1 MRATLIVIQNDV
13 DHAAAKALVEK
24 LVTSVSPSDHA
35 KLRAQ
40 ARLIEEYER
49 KLWPRKT
56 PAVQEL
62 LKYLMDQHGLTRSD
76 LVPLLGS
83 PSRVSEILRGKRT
96 LSISMVKRLRERF
109 GVSADLLI
117 PRERERGGLAA

>member
-1 MRATLIVIQNDV
+1 MRATLIVIQNDT
-13 DHAAAKALVEK
+13 DHAAAKARVEK
-24 LVTSVSPSDHA
+24 LLASVTPSDQA

-49 KLWPRKT
+49 KRWPRKT

-83 PSRVSEILRGKRT
+83 PSRVSEILRGKRA

-117 PRERERGGLAA
+117 PRERESGGLAA